1 MIAFSDLNIFADRFL
16 PRLWSLDPEDRT
28 VADIQD
34 FDVVYTCNST
44 KRVDVTDID
53 NGPDSRI
60 WLKTPVSSLSKYA
73 AGIGPLTQF

>member
-1 MIAFSDLNIFADRFL
+1 VVAFSDPNIFVDRYL

-44 KRVDVTDID
+44 KRVDVTDTD

-60 WLKTPVSSLSKYA
+60 WLKTPVSSSSEYA
-73 AGIGPLTQF
+73 PGIAG